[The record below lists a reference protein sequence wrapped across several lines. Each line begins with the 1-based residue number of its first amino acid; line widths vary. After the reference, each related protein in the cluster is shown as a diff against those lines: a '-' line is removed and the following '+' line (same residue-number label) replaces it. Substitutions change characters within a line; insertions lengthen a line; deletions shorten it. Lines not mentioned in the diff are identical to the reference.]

1 MDMQFY
7 GANCIALGN
16 KQVRVVVD
24 DNLAA
29 LGAKSVTKDGDICLF
44 TGSHAAVAGTPKI
57 VIDTPGE
64 YEVSNVS
71 IFGLQ
76 ARAHMDVHEVG
87 QNGQEGKES
96 AVIYKVT
103 WGETRVLVTGHVF
116 PKLSDEEL
124 ETIGIV
130 DVMFVPVGGNGY
142 TLDATGALQL
152 IKAVEPKLVIP
163 THYADKALKY
173 EVPQTELSDALPTLG
188 MEPKETTAK
197 FQFKPAEATDTTQL
211 IVLEKS

>member
-7 GANCIALGN
+7 GANCLVLST
-16 KQVRVVVD
+16 KQNRVVID
-24 DNLAA
+24 DNLST

-44 TGSHAAVAGTPKI
+44 TGEHAAVSGHPKL
-57 VIDTPGE
+57 VIDMPGE

-76 ARAHMDVHEVG
+76 TRAHMDED
-87 QNGQEGKES
+87 GKKS
-96 AVIYKVT
+96 AVMYKIT
-103 WGETRVLVTGHVF
+103 WGDTRVLVTGHVF
-116 PKLSDEEL
+116 PKLSDDQL
-124 ETIGIV
+124 EAVGIV

-152 IKAVEPKLVIP
+152 IKAVEPKLVVP
-163 THYADKALKY
+163 THYDENGLNF
-173 EVPQTELSDALPTLG
+173 EVPQGNLSDALHTLG
-188 MEPKETTAK
+188 MEPKETVTK
-197 FQFKPAEATDTTQL
+197 LQFKPAESTDTTQL

>member
-7 GANCIALGN
+7 GANCVVLGN

-29 LGAKSVTKDGDICLF
+29 LGAKPVVKDGDICLF
-44 TGSHAAVAGTPKI
+44 TGMHTPVAGTPKI

-71 IFGLQ
+71 VFGLQ
-76 ARAHMDVHEVG
+76 ARAHTDE
-87 QNGQEGKES
+87 EDKES
-96 AVIYKVT
+96 AVIYKLT
-103 WGETRVLVTGHVF
+103 WGETRVLVTGHIF

-130 DVMFVPVGGNGY
+130 DVMFIPVGGNGY

-163 THYADKALKY
+163 THYADKTLKY
-173 EVPQTELSDALPTLG
+173 EVPQAELSDALRTLG
-188 MEPKETTAK
+188 MEPKETTTK
-197 FQFKPAEATDTTQL
+197 FQFKPAEVTDTTQL
-211 IVLEKS
+211 IVLEKA